1 MQSFLNAIRSR
12 ASSVSMRVVDPDDW
26 AFVVVFF
33 FQAEDGIRDLTVTGE
48 TCALPISRAEQQAA
62 ERVRVAAD
70 FGVDDGAVLE
80 VDRPGVVPHLG
91 GNAQHA
97 GLPAQVEQLEDVMD
111 PELAQRA
118 FDRHGYAASEAKMCC
133 RSSAVRACM
142 RARCANGPL
151 GSSRVTR
158 SHAWTASA

>member
-1 MQSFLNAIRSR
+1 MFG
-12 ASSVSMRVVDPDDW
+12 
-26 AFVVVFF
+26 VFF
-33 FQAEDGIRDLTVTGE
+33 FFFTSRRRHTICSRDWCSDVCSSDLMSRALEIRLRDL
-48 TCALPISRAEQQAA
+48 PRAEQQAA

-80 VDRPGVVPHLG
+80 VDRPGVVPPLG
-91 GNAQHA
+91 GDAQHA

>member
-1 MQSFLNAIRSR
+1 
-12 ASSVSMRVVDPDDW
+12 
-26 AFVVVFF
+26 
-33 FQAEDGIRDLTVTGE
+33 
-48 TCALPISRAEQQAA
+48 
-62 ERVRVAAD
+62 
-70 FGVDDGAVLE
+70 AVLE

-91 GNAQHA
+91 GDAQHA

-111 PELAQRA
+111 PELAQLA

-151 GSSRVTR
+151 GSRRVPLPR
-158 SHAWTASA
+158 APQRVRRGWVRGAEGGRHLARPLVRPLRPPPLLALLVQAAEVDPHLHVARVELEGAAVGREGAALVAYLEGDVALELVE